1 MTREFIEQ
9 RKGEILEI
17 LKAGECDIEALEAE
31 DRNLDEQL
39 KEVEKRETIIKNIEQ
54 NKIDPTEKKEE
65 RKMNEEVYTPET
77 QEYRSL
83 WLKKMQGTLTDA
95 EKRTGEIALTNAAGV
110 VPTLTQELIF
120 TKIVELA
127 PIINEITLLRANG
140 NVRFA
145 VEGVNN
151 AAALHTEN
159 ALITP
164 AADTMLYVDLG
175 AYEIVKLIRI
185 SAAVRSMSINAF
197 EGWITDQLA
206 EAIARK
212 IEEYLIVGTGSSQP
226 KGLDKANTWTDK
238 SNGIDW
244 ASTAPTAAEI
254 ISLAALLKGGYA
266 RNAKWVMNWTTFLN
280 DVYALRDDSKYP
292 LVQEVGGKY
301 YILNRPV
308 LFSDYAPVGEIYFG
322 DLKKVVAN
330 LSADI
335 VVSMSADSGFAYNA
349 IDFRGACTFDSD
361 IALGEAFVKGEAT
374 LA

>member
-1 MTREFIEQ
+1 MEE
-9 RKGEILEI
+9 
-17 LKAGECDIEALEAE
+17 KA
-31 DRNLDEQL
+31 
-39 KEVEKRETIIKNIEQ
+39 
-54 NKIDPTEKKEE
+54 
-65 RKMNEEVYTPET
+65 YTPET
-77 QEYRSL
+77 QEYRNL
-83 WLKKMQGTLTDA
+83 WLKKMQGTLSDV

-212 IEEYLIVGTGSSQP
+212 IEEYLIIGTGSSQP
-226 KGLDKANTWTDK
+226 KGLDKANTWTND
-238 SNGIDW
+238 SNGVDW

-254 ISLAALLKGGYA
+254 IELAGYLKGGYA
-266 RNAKWVMNWTTFLN
+266 RNAKWVMNWTTFLT
-280 DVYALRDDSKYP
+280 DVYALRDDAKYP
-292 LVQEVGGKY
+292 LVKEVGDKY

-308 LFSDYAPVGEIYFG
+308 LFSDYCPVGEIYFG